1 MSEETVNSNA
11 TPEETEPQHANVS
24 DPTPAEEATLVAPAT
39 ETPVAEAAPVVPAE
53 TPVVEKAVAAP
64 VEPPVVEEAVAAP
77 VEPPVAEAAAVAAP
91 APVVEEAPAAPVAE
105 KKADK
110 KSAAPAAPVAP
121 VVPEGPRPV
130 DILNFGDKPDPSRGR
145 RKLRVG
151 RVVSN
156 KMDKTVVVAVETRV
170 RHPLY
175 GKFMRRTAKF
185 KAHDEQ
191 NCGEGDTVEI
201 METRPLSK
209 EKRWRVVRI
218 VERAK

>member
-1 MSEETVNSNA
+1 MSEETVNSLA
-11 TPEETEPQHANVS
+11 TPEETEPKPANVS
-24 DPTPAEEATLVAPAT
+24 DPTPAEEETLVAP
-39 ETPVAEAAPVVPAE
+39 TP
-53 TPVVEKAVAAP
+53 
-64 VEPPVVEEAVAAP
+64 
-77 VEPPVAEAAAVAAP
+77 AAP
-91 APVVEEAPAAPVAE
+91 AAEEAPVAEEAPAAPVAQE
-105 KKADK
+105 TPVAPPAEQ
-110 KSAAPAAPVAP
+110 AAPPVVAPVAP
-121 VVPEGPRPV
+121 VAPVEPRGV
-130 DILNFGDKPDPSRGR
+130 DILNFGDKPEPVRGR

>member
-1 MSEETVNSNA
+1 MSEETVNSIA
-11 TPEETEPQHANVS
+11 TPEETEPKPANVS
-24 DPTPAEEATLVAPAT
+24 EPTPAEEETLVAPN
-39 ETPVAEAAPVVPAE
+39 AAAE
-53 TPVVEKAVAAP
+53 TPAADETPTPP
-64 VEPPVVEEAVAAP
+64 VETAEAVA
-77 VEPPVAEAAAVAAP
+77 
-91 APVVEEAPAAPVAE
+91 APVVEEAPAAPVAAE
-105 KKADK
+105 KPVV
-110 KSAAPAAPVAP
+110 PAAPV
-121 VVPEGPRPV
+121 EPRGV
-130 DILNFGDKPDPSRGR
+130 DILNFGDKPEPVRGR
-145 RKLRVG
+145 RKMRVG

>member
-1 MSEETVNSNA
+1 MSEETVNSVA
-11 TPEETEPQHANVS
+11 TPEETEPEHANVS
-24 DPTPAEEATLVAPAT
+24 DPTPAEEATIVAPAPAEVT
-39 ETPVAEAAPVVPAE
+39 PAPVETPSETPVVAETHAPVAEAL
-53 TPVVEKAVAAP
+53 
-64 VEPPVVEEAVAAP
+64 
-77 VEPPVAEAAAVAAP
+77 AP
-91 APVVEEAPAAPVAE
+91 APAKAE
-105 KKADK
+105 TKPQA
-110 KSAAPAAPVAP
+110 AAPVAP
-121 VVPEGPRPV
+121 AEPRPV

-156 KMDKTVVVAVETRV
+156 KMDKTVVVVVETRV

-175 GKFMRRTAKF
+175 GKFMRRTARF
-185 KAHDEQ
+185 KAHDEE

>member
-1 MSEETVNSNA
+1 MSEETVNSIA
-11 TPEETEPQHANVS
+11 TPEETEPQPANVS
-24 DPTPAEEATLVAPAT
+24 EPTPAEEEMLVAPTVTPGA
-39 ETPVAEAAPVVPAE
+39 PVAEE
-53 TPVVEKAVAAP
+53 TPAP
-64 VEPPVVEEAVAAP
+64 I
-77 VEPPVAEAAAVAAP
+77 
-91 APVVEEAPAAPVAE
+91 VEEAPAAPVVAT
-105 KKADK
+105 
-110 KSAAPAAPVAP
+110 APVAAA
-121 VVPEGPRPV
+121 VAEPRGV
-130 DILNFGDKPDPSRGR
+130 DILNFGDKPEPVRGR
-145 RKLRVG
+145 RKMRVG

>member
-1 MSEETVNSNA
+1 MSEETVNSIA
-11 TPEETEPQHANVS
+11 TPEETEPQPANVS
-24 DPTPAEEATLVAPAT
+24 EPTPAEEETLVAP
-39 ETPVAEAAPVVPAE
+39 VAE
-53 TPVVEKAVAAP
+53 TPVVDATPAAP
-64 VEPPVVEEAVAAP
+64 VVE
-77 VEPPVAEAAAVAAP
+77 

-105 KKADK
+105 VTPVAPV
-110 KSAAPAAPVAP
+110 APAAPA
-121 VVPEGPRPV
+121 EPRGV
-130 DILNFGDKPDPSRGR
+130 DVLNFGDKPDPTRGR
-145 RKLRVG
+145 RKVRVG

>member
-1 MSEETVNSNA
+1 MSEETVNSIA
-11 TPEETEPQHANVS
+11 TPEETEPKPANVS
-24 DPTPAEEATLVAPAT
+24 DPTPAEEETLVAP
-39 ETPVAEAAPVVPAE
+39 TPASESPAA
-53 TPVVEKAVAAP
+53 
-64 VEPPVVEEAVAAP
+64 EEAVAAP
-77 VEPPVAEAAAVAAP
+77 VVEEAPVAPVAV
-91 APVVEEAPAAPVAE
+91 EAPAAPVAA
-105 KKADK
+105 KPV
-110 KSAAPAAPVAP
+110 APAAPT
-121 VVPEGPRPV
+121 EPRPV
-130 DILNFGDKPDPSRGR
+130 DVLNFGDKPEPVRGR
-145 RKLRVG
+145 RKMRVG

>member
-11 TPEETEPQHANVS
+11 TPEETEPKPANVS
-24 DPTPAEEATLVAPAT
+24 DPTPAEEETLVAP
-39 ETPVAEAAPVVPAE
+39 TPVAETPVEVEKPVEVETPVEVEKPAEVE
-53 TPVVEKAVAAP
+53 TPVVAEKPVEVETPAVVEKPVAA
-64 VEPPVVEEAVAAP
+64 
-77 VEPPVAEAAAVAAP
+77 
-91 APVVEEAPAAPVAE
+91 
-105 KKADK
+105 K
-110 KSAAPAAPVAP
+110 KSAAAEKPVAP
-121 VVPEGPRPV
+121 VDPAEPRPV
-130 DILNFGDKPDPSRGR
+130 DVLNFGDKPDPKRGR

>member
-11 TPEETEPQHANVS
+11 TPEETEPKPANVS
-24 DPTPAEEATLVAPAT
+24 DPTPAEEETLVAP
-39 ETPVAEAAPVVPAE
+39 TPAAE
-53 TPVVEKAVAAP
+53 TPVVAEAPAAAP
-64 VEPPVVEEAVAAP
+64 VEVETP
-77 VEPPVAEAAAVAAP
+77 I
-91 APVVEEAPAAPVAE
+91 VAE
-105 KKADK
+105 KPVEVETPAVAEKPVAAK
-110 KSAAPAAPVAP
+110 KSAAAEKPVAP
-121 VVPEGPRPV
+121 VDPAEPRPV
-130 DILNFGDKPDPSRGR
+130 DVLNFGDKPDPKRGR

>member
-1 MSEETVNSNA
+1 MSEETVNSLA
-11 TPEETEPQHANVS
+11 TPEETEPKPANVS
-24 DPTPAEEATLVAPAT
+24 DPTPAEEETLVAPTPAA
-39 ETPVAEAAPVVPAE
+39 EEAPATPVAEAAPAPPAA
-53 TPVVEKAVAAP
+53 PVVEKAAAAP
-64 VEPPVVEEAVAAP
+64 TA
-77 VEPPVAEAAAVAAP
+77 
-91 APVVEEAPAAPVAE
+91 EEAPAAPVVAE
-105 KKADK
+105 AP
-110 KSAAPAAPVAP
+110 APVVAEAAAAPTTEEAPAAPVTKKKAVAP
-121 VVPEGPRPV
+121 VVAPVAPEAPVEPRGV
-130 DILNFGDKPDPSRGR
+130 DILNFGDKPEPVRGR